1 MPIIIKNPWR
11 YLVFVGGR
19 DFWTRSQGQEY
30 GLICSTEKHVMR
42 GDVQVFEIDKKI
54 RTLGIISNAISRQ
67 MFQET
72 VCYNV
77 A

>member
-42 GDVQVFEIDKKI
+42 GDVQVFEIDKKNKNFGHYI
-54 RTLGIISNAISRQ
+54 KCYITPDVSRDC
-67 MFQET
+67 ML
-72 VCYNV
+72 
-77 A
+77 